1 VTPAEERDEE
11 ERRRQQ
17 RFIEAGGEREFTP
30 KVGDTIRGIWA
41 GEKNPQRDGFYV
53 RTVRRERARVNPGV
67 WYELTDGKG
76 NNWQY
81 RASDTVRIAKAV
93 DVQAALARKDALL
106 RQAMEALQGMI
117 AGATLN
123 GWKVAGSVAA
133 EQSIATISA
142 ELKEQDK

>member
-17 RFIEAGGEREFTP
+17 RFTEAGGEREFTP

-41 GEKNPQRDGFYV
+41 GDRNPHRDGFYV

-106 RQAMEALQGMI
+106 RQAMEALLRGHDLY
-117 AGATLN
+117 AN
-123 GWKVAGSVAA
+123 GPYLRDSITAA
-133 EQSIATISA
+133 IRA